1 MEDIDIWRAAHQFIK
16 MHGEDAAVRA
26 AMRADELLSAGDAEG
41 FHVWQRVTAAINEL
55 ERDKPS
61 ASEPLN

>member
-1 MEDIDIWRAAHQFIK
+1 MKDVDIWRAAHQLMK
-16 MHGEDAAVRA
+16 MYGEDAHLIA
-26 AMRADELLSAGDAEG
+26 AKRADALLDLGDADG